1 GLGFFGFACARLIA
15 MFCRY
20 LQREYNVNNQ
30 AASGRL
36 KGLIWVG
43 VALAVIVTI
52 VGFAPVISHL
62 G

>member
-1 GLGFFGFACARLIA
+1 

-30 AASGRL
+30 TASGRL

>member
-1 GLGFFGFACARLIA
+1 

-20 LQREYNVNNQ
+20 LQGEYNVNSQ

>member
-1 GLGFFGFACARLIA
+1 MA